1 MTEAQPLAGR
11 TAIVTG
17 GGTGIGAA
25 IARILAEA
33 GARVA
38 ISGRRE
44 DPLRDVSASV
54 SEAATPILFRTCD
67 VADRDSVASFF
78 AWARGEL
85 GAIDILVNSAG
96 INIPNRSA
104 ATLAPEDW
112 DRVLQVNAT
121 GAFNCIHQ
129 VLPEMRQRHDGL
141 IINVCSV
148 AGLRT
153 APLGGVAYN
162 ASKFAMAALGRSIGE
177 EERDNGIRVTTI
189 YPGEVETPILDA
201 RPVPV
206 SDEHRA
212 RILQPDDLAASVL
225 MVACLPPRARV
236 PELVMIPTSQS
247 FT

>member
-1 MTEAQPLAGR
+1 METQPLAGR
-11 TAIVTG
+11 TVVVTG
-17 GGTGIGAA
+17 GGTGIGSA
-25 IARILAEA
+25 IARVLAEA

-44 DPLRDVSASV
+44 EPLREAAASV
-54 SEAATPILFRTCD
+54 KDAAWPVVLHTCD
-67 VADRDSVASFF
+67 VADRSSVADFF
-78 AWARGEL
+78 EWARGEL
-85 GAIDILVNSAG
+85 GAIDVLVNSAG
-96 INIPNRSA
+96 INIPNRSS
-104 ATLAPEDW
+104 ATLSPEDW

-129 VLPEMRQRHDGL
+129 VLTGMRQRRDGL

-153 APLGGVAYN
+153 GPLGGVAYN

-206 SDEHRA
+206 SVEHRA